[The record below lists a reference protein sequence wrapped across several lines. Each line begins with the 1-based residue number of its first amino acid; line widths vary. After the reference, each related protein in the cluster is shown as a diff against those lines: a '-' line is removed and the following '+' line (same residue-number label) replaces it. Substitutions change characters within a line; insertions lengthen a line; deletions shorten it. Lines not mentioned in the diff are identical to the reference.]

1 MKKNEK
7 KMITI
12 LVIITAIVIAIY
24 VVRQNKEEET
34 PNDIQNQNEVTQT
47 QIKDKE
53 INGIN
58 VSNISI
64 SENNG
69 DITVT
74 ANVTNNT
81 GVTKEES
88 IVKIKLKNAKGEV
101 IQELGALIGKTNPG
115 ETRQIRA
122 VVGGV
127 ETKEIADIEITE

>member
-24 VVRQNKEEET
+24 VVRQNKKEET

-115 ETRQIRA
+115 ETRQISA

-127 ETKEIADIEITE
+127 EVKEIADIEITE

>member
-115 ETRQIRA
+115 ETRQISA

-127 ETKEIADIEITE
+127 ENKEIADIEITE

>member
-24 VVRQNKEEET
+24 VVRQNKKEET

>member
-24 VVRQNKEEET
+24 VVRQNKKEET
-34 PNDIQNQNEVTQT
+34 PNDIQNQNEVTET

-53 INGIN
+53 IDGIK

-64 SENNG
+64 SENDG

-74 ANVTNNT
+74 ANATNST
-81 GVTKEES
+81 GIAKEET

-101 IQELGALIGKTNPG
+101 IEELGALIGKTNPG
-115 ETRQIRA
+115 ETRQISA

-127 ETKEIADIEITE
+127 EVKEIADIEITE

>member
-24 VVRQNKEEET
+24 VVRQNKQEDM

-47 QIKDKE
+47 QIRDKK

>member
-24 VVRQNKEEET
+24 VVRQNKKEET

-115 ETRQIRA
+115 ETRQISA

>member
-24 VVRQNKEEET
+24 VVRQNKQEDM

-47 QIKDKE
+47 QIRDKK

-115 ETRQIRA
+115 ETRQISA

>member
-24 VVRQNKEEET
+24 VIRQNKKEET

-47 QIKDKE
+47 QIRDKK

-115 ETRQIRA
+115 ETRQISA

-127 ETKEIADIEITE
+127 ENKEIADIEITE

>member
-64 SENNG
+64 SENDG

>member
-24 VVRQNKEEET
+24 VVRQNKKEET

-64 SENNG
+64 SENDG

-115 ETRQIRA
+115 ETRQISA

-127 ETKEIADIEITE
+127 EVKEIADIEITE

>member
-24 VVRQNKEEET
+24 VIRQNKKEET

-47 QIKDKE
+47 QIRDKK

-115 ETRQIRA
+115 ETRQISA

>member
-24 VVRQNKEEET
+24 VVRQNKKEET

-64 SENNG
+64 SENDG

-115 ETRQIRA
+115 ETRQISA